1 MLGWM
6 TFEGDKG
13 HGVRVKDLGEKI
25 IRSVWEMLSLRDDGH
40 LGKSLRGS
48 LMCCAVAER
57 ENLG

>member
-1 MLGWM
+1 M

-13 HGVRVKDLGEKI
+13 HGVREKDLGEKI
-25 IRSVWEMLSLRDDGH
+25 ISSVWEMLSLRDDGH

-48 LMCCAVAER
+48 LMYCAVAER